1 MSLLRLS
8 RTPLLLAVL
17 LVCLSGCKVLGM
29 RTMPLDDLKERFET
43 ADSHWMMVD
52 GTNVHYRLE
61 GNPSGPTL
69 ILLHGL
75 LASLQTWDG
84 WVDALKPHFRI
95 VRIDLPGFGLTG
107 PMASKDYSPEYAVK
121 LVEMMRAQLDKKYG
135 GFDKV
140 HLIGNS
146 LGGFISWYY
155 ATEHAEHVDKLV
167 LIDPIAYGQ
176 HVPFIIRFGARPF
189 FGWYAKHQT
198 PRFIVKRN
206 LRIVYGD
213 SDRLTDETIDRYFDL
228 LCREGNRESMVEY
241 FRTLIKYNHDPRIEA
256 AVKGVKAETL
266 LMFGEKDRWVPPALI
281 ERWQQDVENLQV
293 SVIESAGHIPMEEL
307 PEETVRIAYRFLTGG
322 QELPEHADAVEEQG
336 ESAAP
341 PALRAL
347 DEGGGESEGEPT
359 AGGMNPRAENDND
372 WGASSA
378 ANENPAPSAPAP
390 KPANRPK
397 MADW

>member
-1 MSLLRLS
+1 MSLLRFS

-17 LVCLSGCKVLGM
+17 LVCLTGCKVLGM

-61 GNPSGPTL
+61 GNPNGPTL

-84 WVDALKPHFRI
+84 WVDELSPHFRI

-155 ATEHAEHVDKLV
+155 ATEHGEHVDKLV

-213 SDRLTDETIDRYFDL
+213 SDRLTEETIDRYFDL

-241 FRTLIKYNHDPRIEA
+241 FRTLIKYNHDPRIEE

-266 LMFGEKDRWVPPALI
+266 LMFGEKDRWVPPTLI

-293 SVIESAGHIPMEEL
+293 SVIDGAGHIPMEEL

-322 QELPEHADAVEEQG
+322 KELPEHTEEVEEQS
-336 ESAAP
+336 ESVAP
-341 PALRAL
+341 PTLRAL
-347 DEGGGESEGEPT
+347 DEGDGEPT

-372 WGASSA
+372 WGTSSA
-378 ANENPAPSAPAP
+378 ANENPATPAP
-390 KPANRPK
+390 EAKPSNRPK
-397 MADW
+397 LADW